1 MLTSDIVSFVEVV
14 AVGRTSEAAG
24 AVLALVLSVLLLTA
38 TVLGPL
44 VTDRVRF
51 HMSSDALVQYIGGE
65 IVTLLVAV
73 VLMASVPAWWLGH
86 HWPSAIA
93 VGAAAYVTYTYAT
106 VVAGQDYDRYPGNVE
121 KAFLLYVAITAAAV
135 ALLVTSFR
143 ALMAAGDLSGP
154 RQLTGWVLIAIGAIV
169 ALLWLGQLAG
179 FYRTGPTQEYQT
191 ATALFWLIKY
201 LDLGFVIPLAIIT
214 GLLQRTPSTGTDA
227 AAVAMLG
234 FLTWLL
240 AALFFMAVEML
251 RRGTPGASWALT
263 IGTLI
268 LLAPTAMIWTRWLTH
283 RG

>member
-1 MLTSDIVSFVEVV
+1 MDVG

-24 AVLALVLSVLLLTA
+24 AVLALVLSVLLFTA

-44 VTDRVRF
+44 VTDRVQF

-65 IVTLLVAV
+65 VVTLLVAV

-93 VGAAAYVTYTYAT
+93 VGAAAYVLCTYAT
-106 VVAGQDYDRYPGNVE
+106 VIAGQDYDRYAGNVE

-191 ATALFWLIKY
+191 ATALF
-201 LDLGFVIPLAIIT
+201 
-214 GLLQRTPSTGTDA
+214 
-227 AAVAMLG
+227 
-234 FLTWLL
+234 
-240 AALFFMAVEML
+240 
-251 RRGTPGASWALT
+251 
-263 IGTLI
+263 
-268 LLAPTAMIWTRWLTH
+268 
-283 RG
+283 

>member
-1 MLTSDIVSFVEVV
+1 MDVG

-73 VLMASVPAWWLGH
+73 VLLASVPAWWLGH
-86 HWPSAIA
+86 HWPWVVA
-93 VGAAAYVTYTYAT
+93 VGAAAYVMYTYAT
-106 VVAGQDYDRYPGNVE
+106 VVAGQEYDRYPGNVE
-121 KAFLLYVAITAAAV
+121 KAFVLYVAITAAAV

-143 ALMAAGDLSGP
+143 ALMAADLSGP
-154 RQLTGWVLIAIGAIV
+154 RQLTGWVLIGIGAIV

-179 FYRTGPTQEYQT
+179 FYRTGPTPEYQT

-214 GLLQRTPSTGTDA
+214 GLLQRTPSTVTDA

-263 IGTLI
+263 IGTLV
-268 LLAPTAMIWTRWLTH
+268 LLAPTAMVWTRWLTH